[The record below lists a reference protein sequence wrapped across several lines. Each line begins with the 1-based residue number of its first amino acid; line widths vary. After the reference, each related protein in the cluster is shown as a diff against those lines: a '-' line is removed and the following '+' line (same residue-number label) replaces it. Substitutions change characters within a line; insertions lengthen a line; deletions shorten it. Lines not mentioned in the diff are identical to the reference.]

1 MQELSLQVAHWPGLT
16 GKLRRLHSGLLS
28 ILEMQDTQML
38 ISKLRSRL
46 DALGIVIDE
55 CIARNDDIM
64 LVPSTHADSPFDE
77 VYEFRSSV

>member
-1 MQELSLQVAHWPGLT
+1 
-16 GKLRRLHSGLLS
+16 
-28 ILEMQDTQML
+28 MQDTQML